1 MQSVKKILVA
11 VKDPGAR
18 SLPAVNKAAQLAKA
32 FGAELV
38 LFHGL
43 SQTVLVDALEAQ
55 RVSLRDF
62 ETQQRDRT
70 LARLETLAARLRR
83 HRIEVS
89 VSAEWDYPPSEAV
102 VRAAMSCKAD
112 LVVAERHAGR
122 HVAGWMLS
130 YTDWELLR
138 LAPCPVLIVKSAKPY
153 HRPAVMAAVDP
164 LHQHAKPVRLDAEIL
179 KSAAALKESLRGTL
193 HVVNVYPPQVLVTTG
208 WATGPVVLPGA
219 GAQGAGKLARRA
231 LSAELERLPLPAHK
245 VAVIEGVPRE
255 AIPAAA
261 KSLKAGIVVMG
272 AVSRSGLKR
281 LLIGNTAEAVL
292 DTLPCDVLIIKPGR
306 FQTRVARRARG
317 AQLMTMPTA
326 MTV

>member
-18 SLPAVNKAAQLAKA
+18 ALPAVNKAAQLAKS

-70 LARLETLAARLRR
+70 LARLETIAVRLRR
-83 HRIEVS
+83 HRIQVS
-89 VSAEWDYPPSEAV
+89 VGTAL
-102 VRAAMSCKAD
+102 AAKAD

-138 LAPCPVLIVKSAKPY
+138 LAPCPVLLVKTSKPY

-179 KSAAALKESLRGTL
+179 KSAAALRDSLRGSL
-193 HVVNVYPPQVLVTTG
+193 HVVNVYPAPVIVTAG

-231 LSAELERLPLPAHK
+231 LDAELERLPLPPHK

-261 KSLKAGIVVMG
+261 RSLKAGIGGLG

-292 DTLPCDVLIIKPGR
+292 DALPCDVLIVKPGR
-306 FQTRVARRARG
+306 FQTRVGRRARG
-317 AQLMTMPTA
+317 AQLMTMPTS